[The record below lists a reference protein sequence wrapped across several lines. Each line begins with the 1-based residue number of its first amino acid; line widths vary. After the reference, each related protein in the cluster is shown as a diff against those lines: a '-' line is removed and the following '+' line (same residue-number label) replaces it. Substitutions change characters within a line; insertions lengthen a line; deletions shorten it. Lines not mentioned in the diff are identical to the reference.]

1 MTREESIRAAV
12 LRGITLNRVPG
23 LHFPGN
29 LLGLSF
35 EHITIAS
42 SLLTLEADPHC
53 LEADGQMNLGALAL
67 LADIAMAGTVRANL
81 QPATRLG
88 TVSLSLQFVG
98 APCTGRL
105 AACAEFD
112 GFFQQGAGRLGVTR
126 CVVANEQGPVC
137 TGTGTFMMLVPP
149 KDVVLH
155 PIQFRRRDDQPVA
168 LLPDEAL
175 TPEERGI
182 VQRAG
187 VAMAGGDGFLERF
200 WGYATKRTTQ
210 GATGAMKNG
219 PHIGNRVGHV
229 QGGILMGFAAATAQ
243 AALPANWSLASITAA
258 YISPGEGAVLR
269 AQSRLVHHGRL
280 TSVIHTQIR
289 GKDRRVVLDVTTN
302 HLRLSES

>member
-35 EHITIAS
+35 EHITSAN

-53 LEADGQMNLGALAL
+53 LEADGQMNFGALAL

-81 QPATRLG
+81 EPTTRLG
-88 TVSLSLQFVG
+88 TVGMSLQFCG
-98 APCTGRL
+98 APATGRL
-105 AACAEFD
+105 AARAEFD
-112 GFFQQGAGRLGVTR
+112 GFFRQGAGRLGVTR
-126 CVVANEQGPVC
+126 CVVSNAAGPIC
-137 TGTGTFMMLVPP
+137 TGTGSFMMLVPP
-149 KDVVLH
+149 KDVVLY
-155 PIQFRRRDDQPVA
+155 PIQFRRRDDQPVT
-168 LLPDEAL
+168 LLPDDAL
-175 TPEERGI
+175 TSDERGI
-182 VQRAG
+182 VRRAG
-187 VAMAGGDGFLERF
+187 VAM
-200 WGYATKRTTQ
+200 Q

-243 AALPANWSLASITAA
+243 AALPANWSLAAITAA

-269 AQSRLVHHGRL
+269 ARSRMVHHGRL
-280 TSVIHTQIR
+280 TLVIHTQIK
-289 GKDRRVVLDVTTN
+289 GKDRRVVLDATTN
-302 HLRLSES
+302 HLRRIEG